1 MGPVAAVRDDRG
13 YFGYELRKLVV
24 PAEGTAFAVPPY
36 SLRLLDCLRIVSLSG
51 CSCALPKLLT

>member
-13 YFGYELRKLVV
+13 YFGYELRTLVV

-36 SLRLLDCLRIVSLSG
+36 SLRLLDCYDSASAAKAG
-51 CSCALPKLLT
+51 ED